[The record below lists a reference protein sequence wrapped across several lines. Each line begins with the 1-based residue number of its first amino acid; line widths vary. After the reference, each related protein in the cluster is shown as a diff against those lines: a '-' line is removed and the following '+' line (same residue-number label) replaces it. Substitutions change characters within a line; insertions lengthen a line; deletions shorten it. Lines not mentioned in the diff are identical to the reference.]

1 MKHAEATAIRVSSNT
16 LPGKVELIVQD
27 NGKGFDKNVLER
39 KSVRSFG
46 LINMEERVK
55 MLRGKL
61 ELETAANKG
70 AKLTFSIPV

>member
-1 MKHAEATAIRVSSNT
+1 
-16 LPGKVELIVQD
+16 VELTVQD
-27 NGKGFDKNVLER
+27 NGKGFDKYNLER

-46 LINMEERVK
+46 MINMEERIK

-61 ELETAANKG
+61 ELESAANKG